1 MRGGARP
8 RIAVVRRSKDDRWV
22 LPRGKLK
29 RDENPIAGAKREA
42 VEETGHRVQVHEF
55 LGAITYSARGRPK
68 LVQFWRMLAA
78 ERPSYD
84 LTEDITEVRWLPL
97 SAAIRRLSFPLEKL
111 FLRSVG
117 RALRRRR
124 QRRKP
129 RRQVGA
135 QVRAQRHASA
145 SCSHAKEIA
154 GEAFAQETPS
164 SAASGRARRAAP
176 RRACGDGAPCRR
188 TRGDRTGR
196 RRAAQPLP
204 PPAGPRR
211 NPALARPVRNLMR
224 APNGKSP
231 FQNGPFI
238 VHPRQ
243 KAEPADHATR
253 FPVG

>member
-111 FLRSVG
+111 FLRSVW

-129 RRQVGA
+129 RRQSARKSARSVTR
-135 QVRAQRHASA
+135 VRRAAARKKSPAKRSRKKRHRV
-145 SCSHAKEIA
+145 SHR
-154 GEAFAQETPS
+154 
-164 SAASGRARRAAP
+164 AAPAAP
-176 RRACGDGAPCRR
+176 RRAVPAVTAHP
-188 TRGDRTGR
+188 
-196 RRAAQPLP
+196 AAV
-204 PPAGPRR
+204 PA
-211 NPALARPVRNLMR
+211 MT
-224 APNGKSP
+224 
-231 FQNGPFI
+231 
-238 VHPRQ
+238 
-243 KAEPADHATR
+243 EPAAAVPHSLFRRLLGRAVTLH
-253 FPVG
+253 

>member
-1 MRGGARP
+1 MARDPINAAGGIVMRGGARP
-8 RIAVVRRSKDDRWV
+8 RIAVVCRSKDDRWV

-129 RRQVGA
+129 RRQLARKSARGA
-135 QVRAQRHASA
+135 TRVRRAATRKKSPAKRSRKKRHSV
-145 SCSHAKEIA
+145 SH
-154 GEAFAQETPS
+154 Q
-164 SAASGRARRAAP
+164 AAP
-176 RRACGDGAPCRR
+176 RRAVTAVTAHP
-188 TRGDRTGR
+188 
-196 RRAAQPLP
+196 AAV
-204 PPAGPRR
+204 PATT
-211 NPALARPVRNLMR
+211 
-224 APNGKSP
+224 
-231 FQNGPFI
+231 
-238 VHPRQ
+238 
-243 KAEPADHATR
+243 EPAAAVPNSLFRRLLGRAVTLH
-253 FPVG
+253 

>member
-1 MRGGARP
+1 MARDPINAAGGIVMRGGARA

-124 QRRKP
+124 RKP
-129 RRQVGA
+129 RR
-135 QVRAQRHASA
+135 
-145 SCSHAKEIA
+145 K
-154 GEAFAQETPS
+154 S
-164 SAASGRARRAAP
+164 SSKSLRRAATREKAAKRP
-176 RRACGDGAPCRR
+176 RKKQHRASH
-188 TRGDRTGR
+188 
-196 RRAAQPLP
+196 RAAPAVTTQPDTVPHSLF
-204 PPAGPRR
+204 RR
-211 NPALARPVRNLMR
+211 LLGR
-224 APNGKSP
+224 AAT
-231 FQNGPFI
+231 
-238 VHPRQ
+238 VH
-243 KAEPADHATR
+243 
-253 FPVG
+253 

>member
-1 MRGGARP
+1 MARDPINAAGGIVIRGGARP

-29 RDENPIAGAKREA
+29 RDENPIAAAKREV

-68 LVQFWRMLAA
+68 LVQFWRMIAA

-129 RRQVGA
+129 RRKSSHKSARSVTRTP
-135 QVRAQRHASA
+135 RAATRKKSPAKRQRKKRHRAS
-145 SCSHAKEIA
+145 H
-154 GEAFAQETPS
+154 
-164 SAASGRARRAAP
+164 RAAP
-176 RRACGDGAPCRR
+176 PAVPHRAV
-188 TRGDRTGR
+188 
-196 RRAAQPLP
+196 AAVT
-204 PPAGPRR
+204 
-211 NPALARPVRNLMR
+211 ARPAPAPTVTTQPATVPHSLFRRLLGR
-224 APNGKSP
+224 AVT
-231 FQNGPFI
+231 
-238 VHPRQ
+238 VH
-243 KAEPADHATR
+243 
-253 FPVG
+253 

>member
-1 MRGGARP
+1 MARDPINAAGGIVMRGGARP

-111 FLRSVG
+111 FLRSVW

-124 QRRKP
+124 QRRKS
-129 RRQVGA
+129 RRQSA
-135 QVRAQRHASA
+135 RSATRVRRAAARKKTPAKRSRKKRHRV
-145 SCSHAKEIA
+145 SHR
-154 GEAFAQETPS
+154 
-164 SAASGRARRAAP
+164 AAPAAP
-176 RRACGDGAPCRR
+176 RRAVPAVTAHP
-188 TRGDRTGR
+188 
-196 RRAAQPLP
+196 AAV
-204 PPAGPRR
+204 PA
-211 NPALARPVRNLMR
+211 MT
-224 APNGKSP
+224 
-231 FQNGPFI
+231 
-238 VHPRQ
+238 
-243 KAEPADHATR
+243 EPAAAVPHSLFRRLLGRAVTLH
-253 FPVG
+253 

>member
-1 MRGGARP
+1 MARDPINAAGGIVMRGGARP

-117 RALRRRR
+117 RALRRAPSAA
-124 QRRKP
+124 QAAAP
-129 RRQVGA
+129 VGT
-135 QVRAQRHASA
+135 QVRAQRRAECVVQPRERNRRRSV
-145 SCSHAKEIA
+145 
-154 GEAFAQETPS
+154 
-164 SAASGRARRAAP
+164 RARSAIACRIRPRPPCRAAP
-176 RRACGDGAPCRR
+176 R
-188 TRGDRTGR
+188 
-196 RRAAQPLP
+196 
-204 PPAGPRR
+204 PR
-211 NPALARPVRNLMR
+211 
-224 APNGKSP
+224 
-231 FQNGPFI
+231 
-238 VHPRQ
+238 
-243 KAEPADHATR
+243 
-253 FPVG
+253 

>member
-1 MRGGARP
+1 MARDPINAAGGIVMRGGARP

-117 RALRRRR
+117 RALWRRR

-129 RRQVGA
+129 RRKSTRQ
-135 QVRAQRHASA
+135 SA
-145 SCSHAKEIA
+145 RK
-154 GEAFAQETPS
+154 
-164 SAASGRARRAAP
+164 SARSATRVRRAATRKKSPAKRSRKKRHRVSHQAAPAVP
-176 RRACGDGAPCRR
+176 RRAVPAVTAHPAAAPAM
-188 TRGDRTGR
+188 T
-196 RRAAQPLP
+196 
-204 PPAGPRR
+204 
-211 NPALARPVRNLMR
+211 
-224 APNGKSP
+224 
-231 FQNGPFI
+231 
-238 VHPRQ
+238 
-243 KAEPADHATR
+243 EPAAAVPNSLFRRLLGRAVTLH
-253 FPVG
+253 